1 MEQIC
6 AIIAPFVR
14 NGTMHER
21 GEKMYLKDKKQR
33 LTLRLNEEQFE
44 FVRKSSEMLG
54 VSPSDFLRMV
64 VNLSM
69 ATSQKAERVIDK
81 VEEGMRR
88 ENEQA
93 DKHDIV

>member
-1 MEQIC
+1 
-6 AIIAPFVR
+6 
-14 NGTMHER
+14 
-21 GEKMYLKDKKQR
+21 MYLKDKKQR

-69 ATSQKAERVIDK
+69 ATSQKAERVMDK

>member
-1 MEQIC
+1 
-6 AIIAPFVR
+6 
-14 NGTMHER
+14 
-21 GEKMYLKDKKQR
+21 MYLKDKKQR